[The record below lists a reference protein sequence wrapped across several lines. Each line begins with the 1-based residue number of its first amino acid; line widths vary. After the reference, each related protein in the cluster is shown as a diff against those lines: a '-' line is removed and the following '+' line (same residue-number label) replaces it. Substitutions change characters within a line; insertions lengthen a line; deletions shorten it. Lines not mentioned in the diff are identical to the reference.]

1 MWHVFRHLASP
12 GAVPEQRQWRPK
24 PCARLAALGNRLH
37 VTLEKAGGK
46 ELVVVA
52 HDTVPNEAKSAPVAD
67 GCLDSNIAVFGT
79 AGGSRQC
86 DGFHSSSRSMP
97 PDNVVLGGHRRVRIL
112 SADAGHAAREASA
125 ALSGTQR
132 PSPNKVA
139 CVGLQS
145 GSISTPSK
153 RRFQVATTI
162 TIYDLIALACK
173 EECAHTLWQL
183 GACSPRP
190 RVLSAGGRRASA
202 RRSLQSRHER
212 ASVIIMEPPGI
223 CVLRAGARAA
233 DTQRSAG

>member
-1 MWHVFRHLASP
+1 MKRRVLPLPMAAWTATSP
-12 GAVPEQRQWRPK
+12 
-24 PCARLAALGNRLH
+24 
-37 VTLEKAGGK
+37 
-46 ELVVVA
+46 
-52 HDTVPNEAKSAPVAD
+52 
-67 GCLDSNIAVFGT
+67 CLGT

-162 TIYDLIALACK
+162 TIYDLMLSLAK
-173 EECAHTLWQL
+173 RSAHTPLAARCL
-183 GACSPRP
+183 LTPSM
-190 RVLSAGGRRASA
+190 SAQRRSQRASA
-202 RRSLQSRHER
+202 RLSL
-212 ASVIIMEPPGI
+212 EPPRARFGDNHGTTGD
-223 CVLRAGARAA
+223 LRAEGRGSRGGHAAQCGMSKHHAA
-233 DTQRSAG
+233 DPGPGSLFLPRD